1 MKFEE
6 PQTTGFTIYTK
17 SGCKN
22 CTKVKQLLDSNKIPN
37 VKISC
42 DEYILEDK
50 ANFVAFIISKT
61 KEEMVLFP
69 IVFNNYFF
77 VGGYTETRDLINK
90 VLCFEESDEFYNL

>member
-1 MKFEE
+1 MEFEE
-6 PQTTGFTIYTK
+6 PQSTGFTIYTK

-22 CTKVKQLLDSNKIPN
+22 CTKVKQLLDDNKIPN
-37 VKISC
+37 IKISC

-69 IVFNNYFF
+69 IVFNNGVF
-77 VGGYTETRDLINK
+77 VGGYPETKDLINK
-90 VLCFEESDEFYNL
+90 TICFEESLDF

>member
-1 MKFEE
+1 MEFEE
-6 PQTTGFTIYTK
+6 PQLTGFTIYTK

-37 VKISC
+37 VKVCC

-69 IVFNNYFF
+69 IVFNNGVF
-77 VGGYTETRDLINK
+77 VGGYPETKDLINK
-90 VLCFEESDEFYNL
+90 TICFEESLDF

>member
-1 MKFEE
+1 MEFEE
-6 PQTTGFTIYTK
+6 PQSTGFTIYTK

-22 CTKVKQLLDSNKIPN
+22 CTKVKNLLDDIKIPN
-37 VKISC
+37 IKISC

-69 IVFNNYFF
+69 IVFNNGVF
-77 VGGYTETRDLINK
+77 VGGYSETKDLINK
-90 VLCFEESDEFYNL
+90 TICFEESLDF

>member
-1 MKFEE
+1 MEFEE
-6 PQTTGFTIYTK
+6 PQSTGFTIYTK

-22 CTKVKQLLDSNKIPN
+22 CIKVKNLLDDIKIPN
-37 VKISC
+37 IKISC

-69 IVFNNYFF
+69 IVFNNGVF
-77 VGGYTETRDLINK
+77 VGGYPETKDLINK
-90 VLCFEESDEFYNL
+90 TICFEESLDF